1 MGQETHAR
9 ITTNITDTHSFI
21 TDTLS
26 LILVLR
32 RLLGATAQSLPRET
46 LAALYAVATTAALT
60 AMHTAGGSGR
70 SICRASRAVA
80 AACLHGQNSSLPLKK
95 PGQPGSGSWKTPTPR
110 HRHSRNHLG

>member
-1 MGQETHAR
+1 MDQETHAR

-32 RLLGATAQSLPRET
+32 RLLRATAQSLPREIR
-46 LAALYAVATTAALT
+46 AALYAVATTAALT

-70 SICRASRAVA
+70 DAGSLTGAVAVA
-80 AACLHGQNSSLPLKK
+80 AAAILPPSHRSS
-95 PGQPGSGSWKTPTPR
+95 
-110 HRHSRNHLG
+110 HSRPPPALAS